1 MAKANDL
8 TGTFVGLAIIGVLAC
23 FFMKYVNGDR
33 EDREDRAEHFRRLP
47 APAPPSLMA

>member
-33 EDREDRAEHFRRLP
+33 EDRAEHFRRLP